1 MPRIPPPIMSLVK
14 IQIEHLI
21 KDGEKDLANALSIS
35 AMLIEKSPEIIG
47 TITKNTISGGGK
59 FTDKTKEGIGVVIS
73 GDNKS
78 MKERIYD
85 AFATGSNYAKVKL
98 MEETIAKFALT
109 SDDLNA
115 KSYDL
120 VDKGFS
126 QIKVKAPVEPPKLPN
141 DTTDYNEYWFDPED
155 KIWTDIK
162 NKTYPITD
170 KNDVMFFKK
179 TLKQKSSEIS
189 GLMKKIDVK
198 NEAANLESSIKL
210 NIETEEKIKAIKNK
224 ISDLEDKIKPLYSNI
239 EQLDVS
245 ENIISF
251 NREIL
256 RGVRNVDYF
265 KLERMINQGRVQR
278 YSETDGRLLTQ
289 IEIYRVQLEL
299 DYRKIASELSATYLI
314 HNDLLAL
321 KAKQNLEYSQ
331 LHFNDVVKN
340 IKYEGYADLLSTD
353 LYKTIP
359 THMIEDFHIS
369 DFLAIDR
376 GFDQQ
381 EISTFRTAYS
391 KLINANVIGNSGG
404 LILVG
409 TVSKIDRHY
418 EYTPDNYTVE
428 SEDVVKNISDMDI
441 SELSEN
447 FTLKDPSGKILYEQ
461 TLTLIKLGTNE
472 EKYNNNIKFNNN
484 ESYGLTADEAKYLT
498 QILHNVVMY
507 NATSLLRD
515 GDAAK
520 SSISS
525 VSEVFKFEISGGSG
539 AGVNSYESD
548 VFDSESLIDEVT
560 FKYTGPIGDS
570 KKVELYCYTLLDLFN
585 PIDILLQIYKAIT
598 RLITKIRIFITKA
611 YKAVSLLVRAKKT
624 GIQVGK
630 DSVDSVSSTFQ
641 TVASVGVGSSV
652 SIVTI

>member
-59 FTDKTKEGIGVVIS
+59 STDKTKEGIGVVIS

-98 MEETIAKFALT
+98 MEETIVKFALT

-289 IEIYRVQLEL
+289 IELYRVQLEL